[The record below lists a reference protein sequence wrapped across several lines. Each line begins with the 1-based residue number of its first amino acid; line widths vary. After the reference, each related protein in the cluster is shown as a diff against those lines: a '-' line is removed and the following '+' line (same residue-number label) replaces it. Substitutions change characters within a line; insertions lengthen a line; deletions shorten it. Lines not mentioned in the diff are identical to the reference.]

1 MAAAGRLV
9 RRLPGRVDTHDGEGQ
24 PRVLAHGGRW
34 RAGSRQPMACR
45 IKAAD
50 PRRLARWRQRRETRA
65 TLDDGQA
72 RVAASCAGG
81 EVVARRQASE
91 KRQRLEGE
99 IIDLISL

>member
-1 MAAAGRLV
+1 
-9 RRLPGRVDTHDGEGQ
+9 
-24 PRVLAHGGRW
+24 
-34 RAGSRQPMACR
+34 MACR

-50 PRRLARWRQRRETRA
+50 PRRLARWWRRRETRA
-65 TLDDGQA
+65 TLDDGQARATSDDGQA